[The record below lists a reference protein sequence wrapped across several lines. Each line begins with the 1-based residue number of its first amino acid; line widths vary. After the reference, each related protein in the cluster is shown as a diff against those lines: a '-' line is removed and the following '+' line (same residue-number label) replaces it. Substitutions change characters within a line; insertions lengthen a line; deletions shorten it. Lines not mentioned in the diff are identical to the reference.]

1 MKEQRTALLE
11 KTELLNKTEL
21 FVLDMDGTFYLGDRI
36 LDGALD
42 FLKTVEETGRRYL
55 FFMNNSSKSPKAYLE
70 KLKGMNCIIGREQ
83 IMTSGD
89 VMIQYLK
96 SGYADCSVYLVGTP
110 ALEESFREEG
120 IRLTQEMPDVVVIGF
135 DLTLTYEKLE
145 RACTYIR
152 NGAEFLA
159 THLDINCPTEE
170 GFIPDC
176 GAFCAAISLSTGKQ
190 PRYVGKPFPETVEMI
205 LKKTGVDRDRIA
217 FVGDRLYTDVATGV
231 NNGAMG
237 MLVLTGETKRGDLE
251 GAEVVPDGVYLS
263 LKEMGELLR
272 THRED

>member
-55 FFMNNSSKSPKAYLE
+55 FFTNNSSKSPKVYLE

-96 SGYADCSVYLVGTP
+96 SCYADCSVNLVGTP
-110 ALEESFREEG
+110 ALEESFREE
-120 IRLTQEMPDVVVIGF
+120 
-135 DLTLTYEKLE
+135 
-145 RACTYIR
+145 
-152 NGAEFLA
+152 
-159 THLDINCPTEE
+159 
-170 GFIPDC
+170 
-176 GAFCAAISLSTGKQ
+176 
-190 PRYVGKPFPETVEMI
+190 
-205 LKKTGVDRDRIA
+205 
-217 FVGDRLYTDVATGV
+217 
-231 NNGAMG
+231 
-237 MLVLTGETKRGDLE
+237 
-251 GAEVVPDGVYLS
+251 
-263 LKEMGELLR
+263 
-272 THRED
+272 